1 MVTGRANLLKQGKVH
16 MNVEGLGLKAGEAV
30 GDDLEPFT
38 DSVEMFEP
46 LLQAEVAQVVGDE
59 LIAQEAGELLILL
72 CVQQRL
78 ACSVGINPPGKKS
91 EPRSLNSRKEGNQ
104 ISEAY

>member
-38 DSVEMFEP
+38 DGVEMIEP
-46 LLQAEVAQVVGDE
+46 FLQAEVAQVVGDE
-59 LIAQEAGELLILL
+59 LIAQEAGELLILFQEYMFPL
-72 CVQQRL
+72 RTENEL
-78 ACSVGINPPGKKS
+78 SVFDLTDHPDKL
-91 EPRSLNSRKEGNQ
+91 SL
-104 ISEAY
+104 

>member
-1 MVTGRANLLKQGKVH
+1 
-16 MNVEGLGLKAGEAV
+16 LGLEAGEAV

-59 LIAQEAGELLILL
+59 LIAQEAGELLILFQEYMFPL
-72 CVQQRL
+72 RTENEL
-78 ACSVGINPPGKKS
+78 SVFDLTDHPDKL
-91 EPRSLNSRKEGNQ
+91 SL
-104 ISEAY
+104 

>member
-16 MNVEGLGLKAGEAV
+16 MNVEGLGLETGEAV

-59 LIAQEAGELLILL
+59 LIAQEAGELLILFQEYMFPL
-72 CVQQRL
+72 RTENEL
-78 ACSVGINPPGKKS
+78 SVFDLTDHPDKL
-91 EPRSLNSRKEGNQ
+91 SL
-104 ISEAY
+104 

>member
-46 LLQAEVAQVVGDE
+46 LLQAEVAQFVGDE
-59 LIAQEAGELLILL
+59 LIAQEAGELLILFL
-72 CVQQRL
+72 EYMFPLRTENEL
-78 ACSVGINPPGKKS
+78 SVFDLTDHPDKL
-91 EPRSLNSRKEGNQ
+91 SL
-104 ISEAY
+104 

>member
-59 LIAQEAGELLILL
+59 LIAQEAGELLILFQEYMFPL
-72 CVQQRL
+72 RTENEL
-78 ACSVGINPPGKKS
+78 SVFDLTDHPDKL
-91 EPRSLNSRKEGNQ
+91 SL
-104 ISEAY
+104 